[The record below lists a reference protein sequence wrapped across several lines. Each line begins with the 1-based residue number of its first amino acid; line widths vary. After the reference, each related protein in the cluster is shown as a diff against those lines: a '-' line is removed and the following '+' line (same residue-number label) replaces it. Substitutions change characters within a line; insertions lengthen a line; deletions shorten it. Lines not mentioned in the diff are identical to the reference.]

1 MRSPQFQHNRQLLAP
16 ARPDGGSIRLP
27 FLPSR
32 TPLLPLQT
40 SFLPL
45 LLPLPFP
52 LLPSQTSFLPLPLP
66 LLPPLPGLLPLPL
79 PLHRALS
86 LPHYSLASYMIRALI
101 VHKIS
106 IRARSD
112 TEIVN
117 LRLYSAPSYQ
127 ASTRYAEVLAAP
139 ILTPTTASLSTAF
152 TSNPHIMPSSMPL
165 YPWCS
170 RLQRRYHPAVFPHP
184 AATSVAP
191 AAHKCQ
197 PSATNAT
204 RPCHISDR
212 LPPSSR
218 RMMEFMADIHEA
230 AGGDDSVK
238 AIELWF
244 ENPSISSL
252 HYPTTLS
259 YHQRPYQ
266 QRAELIAVDM
276 CEFLMDTETAAVTA

>member
-1 MRSPQFQHNRQLLAP
+1 MKVL
-16 ARPDGGSIRLP
+16 I
-27 FLPSR
+27 
-32 TPLLPLQT
+32 
-40 SFLPL
+40 
-45 LLPLPFP
+45 
-52 LLPSQTSFLPLPLP
+52 
-66 LLPPLPGLLPLPL
+66 
-79 PLHRALS
+79 
-86 LPHYSLASYMIRALI
+86 SYF
-101 VHKIS
+101 S
-106 IRARSD
+106 
-112 TEIVN
+112 
-117 LRLYSAPSYQ
+117 
-127 ASTRYAEVLAAP
+127 AEVLAAP

-238 AIELWF
+238 AIEVRYARHEFNTYLTYRSF
-244 ENPSISSL
+244 GSRTPASHLCITRPPFRITRGHTSSGRSSSRL
-252 HYPTTLS
+252 TCVNS
-259 YHQRPYQ
+259 
-266 QRAELIAVDM
+266 
-276 CEFLMDTETAAVTA
+276 